1 MRKENAS
8 YKCLLILT
16 LDSFVKVR
24 KNHCPQTLLEECKG
38 KIKKTEIESFINEV
52 HLMIKLIVTLI
63 MNLTMNL
70 TINLKINLAMN
81 SFQINL
87 KIKTVF

>member
-1 MRKENAS
+1 MRKENAP
-8 YKCLLILT
+8 YKCLLILK
-16 LDSFVKVR
+16 LDSVVKVW
-24 KNHCPQTLLEECKG
+24 KNHYPQALLEECKG
-38 KIKKTEIESFINEV
+38 EIKKTEIESFINEV

-70 TINLKINLAMN
+70 TINLKINLTMN